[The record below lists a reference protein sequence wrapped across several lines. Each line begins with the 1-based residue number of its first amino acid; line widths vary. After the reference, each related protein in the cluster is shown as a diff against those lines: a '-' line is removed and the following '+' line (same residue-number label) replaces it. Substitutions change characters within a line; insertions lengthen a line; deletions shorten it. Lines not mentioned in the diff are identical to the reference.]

1 MRQGPNRRPSRY
13 KARPWLFCIMI
24 NDLSFKE
31 VNDLWQ
37 YVDDSSLSES
47 VGSDG
52 TSNLQKY
59 VDEFNQKSTAD
70 GFQINESKCKEFCVS
85 FAPSTSEFQSISING
100 KIVERVTSVKLLRS
114 NHLK

>member
-1 MRQGPNRRPSRY
+1 
-13 KARPWLFCIMI
+13 MI

-52 TSNLQKY
+52 PSNLQKY

-70 GFQINESKCKEFCVS
+70 GFQINESKCKEFI
-85 FAPSTSEFQSISING
+85 ISING

>member
-1 MRQGPNRRPSRY
+1 
-13 KARPWLFCIMI
+13 MI

-52 TSNLQKY
+52 PSNLQKY